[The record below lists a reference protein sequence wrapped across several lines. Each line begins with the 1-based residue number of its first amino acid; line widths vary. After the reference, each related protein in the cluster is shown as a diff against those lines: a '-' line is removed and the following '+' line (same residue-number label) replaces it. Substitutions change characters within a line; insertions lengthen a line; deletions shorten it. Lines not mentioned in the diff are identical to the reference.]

1 MYVHVHVVPNA
12 RKERVQEEKEGSLMI
27 WVKEPAEQNQAN
39 RRIRELVAQ
48 QHGVRT
54 ERVRMLTGH
63 RSSSKK
69 NSDQSKRG

>member
-48 QHGVRT
+48 QYGVRT

-63 RSSSKK
+63 RSSSKMFGVE
-69 NSDQSKRG
+69 STGG